1 VFEGSWPLRKLSAW
15 TGPSGGLCPYLKG
28 FCRSQQKKNKIE
40 ESKAFVSGCFSSPKG
55 SNFSVSYDSC
65 RFSLFLWRVVI
76 DFWRLKHRFIGF
88 SLFFFILKTA
98 HRLIFCVFLILFGSR
113 LSVFIFLVGFHWF
126 FGDFMRNREYRSC
139 EWHKWDGQDR
149 TKGEKIEAQDK

>member
-1 VFEGSWPLRKLSAW
+1 LPFSA
-15 TGPSGGLCPYLKG
+15 
-28 FCRSQQKKNKIE
+28 KKNKIE